1 MKAVLP
7 ALARG
12 LLEARLPAG
21 LDIAWVTTREEA
33 VAAMV
38 DADIGWVDLYPHGLT
53 PEAVAVATSLKWL
66 SSAVAGLESLDL
78 AKLAR
83 DGTIVTNGSG
93 INAIAVAEYAVMSV
107 LVAAKRYDDVVRIA
121 DRRAWP
127 DYAPGRIELFETS
140 ALIVGY
146 GAIGKLVGD
155 RLAAFGIAVTGVTRS
170 GRDGTL
176 TPDAWRATLGDHDW
190 VILAAPSTD
199 STKVM
204 IGADELAAM
213 KPGAWLFNVG
223 RGDMVDQD
231 ALTAALTAKRIAGAV
246 LDTVTP
252 EPLPPEDPLWGV
264 PNLIHTM
271 HLSGRSQ
278 TKMFVRGADV
288 FLRNLDA
295 FLAGQPMEN
304 VVDLQ
309 AGY

>member
-12 LLEARLPAG
+12 LLEAHLPAAI
-21 LDIAWVTTREEA
+21 DVTWVTTREEA
-33 VAAMV
+33 TAAMV
-38 DADIGWVDLYPHGLT
+38 DADIGWVDLFPHGLT
-53 PEAVAVATSLKWL
+53 PEAVAAGQSLKWL
-66 SSAVAGLESLDL
+66 FTAIAGIDSLDME
-78 AKLAR
+78 KLKS

-107 LVAAKRYDDVVRIA
+107 LVAAKRYDEVVRIA
-121 DRRAWP
+121 DRHVWP

-146 GAIGKLVGD
+146 GAIGKLIGD
-155 RLAAFGIAVTGVTRS
+155 RLAAFGVAVTGVTRS
-170 GRDGTL
+170 GRDATL
-176 TPDAWRATLGDHDW
+176 TPDAWKAKLADYDW

-199 STKVM
+199 ATQAM

-213 KPGAWLFNVG
+213 KPGAWLFNLG

-231 ALTAALTAKRIAGAV
+231 ALVTALTDKSIAGAV

-252 EPLPPEDPLWGV
+252 EPLPSEHSLWDA

-278 TKMFVRGADV
+278 TKMFQRAGAL

-295 FLAGQPMEN
+295 FLAGRPMEN
-304 VVDLQ
+304 VVDLE